1 MAQTDLSQKCYFSTI
16 RAATNIN
23 LECVNELVEHFKIL
37 KQSKIVVEKQSKG
50 VPCTHHVHMY
60 LHYKSPIQI
69 ETVKKNIKKIVE
81 KYHNPEKDGSV
92 FRFML
97 KTNTCYVYKEYCDKY
112 EDTDV
117 YTGEFFDP
125 ELFSSDLPDEAMQTL
140 LQAAVPTHTISHIWF
155 NHEAKWR
162 EFSPNDMSV
171 DGCHRYFA
179 HRFFVTKD
187 LDPVLDP
194 RKLQHMIATL
204 FRFAHK
210 IVVKSRTWELWAEN
224 LQNELSDQNTDDL
237 KKDNARKRARG
248 DIE

>member
-1 MAQTDLSQKCYFSTI
+1 MAQTDLSQKCFFSTI

-23 LECVNELVEHFKIL
+23 LECVAELVEHFKNL
-37 KQSKIVVEKQSKG
+37 TQSKIVVEKQSKG
-50 VPCTHHVHMY
+50 VPTTHHVHMY

-81 KYHNPEKDGSV
+81 KFHNPQKDGSV

-112 EDTDV
+112 PDTDV
-117 YTGEFFDP
+117 YSGKEFNA
-125 ELFSSDLPDEAMQTL
+125 ELFAKDMPDEAMQAL
-140 LQAAVPTHTISHIWF
+140 LQAAVPTNTISPIWF

-179 HRFFVTKD
+179 HRFYITQD

-194 RKLQHMIATL
+194 RKLQQMIATL
-204 FRFAHK
+204 YRFTHK

-224 LQNELSDQNTDDL
+224 LEKELEDQKSDDL
-237 KKDNARKRARG
+237 TKEYSRKRARG
-248 DIE
+248 EID